1 MCVRGHGCM
10 RQMRICL
17 FCNKSDNVFLATL
30 GWSRQNYPWVGLS
43 SSVPQLGV
51 AGSST
56 RVVGTNHRL
65 CCRGIPGP
73 TWRAVLG
80 RANFGGRSC
89 LVACRDVCIYVYVCV
104 CLHVSHTYVMLVP
117 EYGSR
122 MSMDEYG
129 SRPGKNAWR
138 SFLR

>member
-1 MCVRGHGCM
+1 M

-17 FCNKSDNVFLATL
+17 YCNKSDNVFLATL

-65 CCRGIPGP
+65 CCRGASRCQRGGQC
-73 TWRAVLG
+73 WDG
-80 RANFGGRSC
+80 RILAGGAAWSHAEMFAYTC
-89 LVACRDVCIYVYVCV
+89 MFAYVC
-104 CLHVSHTYVMLVP
+104 MLVIH
-117 EYGSR
+117 
-122 MSMDEYG
+122 M
-129 SRPGKNAWR
+129 
-138 SFLR
+138 

>member
-1 MCVRGHGCM
+1 MCVKGHGCM
-10 RQMRICL
+10 RQTRICL
-17 FCNKSDNVFLATL
+17 YCNKSDNVFLATL

-65 CCRGIPGP
+65 CCRGASRGQRGGQC
-73 TWRAVLG
+73 WDG
-80 RANFGGRSC
+80 RILAGSC